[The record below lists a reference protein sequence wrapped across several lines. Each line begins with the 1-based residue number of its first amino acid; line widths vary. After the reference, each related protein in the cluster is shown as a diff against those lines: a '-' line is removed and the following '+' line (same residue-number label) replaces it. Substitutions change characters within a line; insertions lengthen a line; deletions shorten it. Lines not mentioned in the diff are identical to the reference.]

1 MTVHA
6 MEQPAGPGSRG
17 RRGGV
22 VGPGTVRDR
31 RVRPM
36 TAADGIGVDGARADG
51 IRVAAIDCGTNS
63 LRLLVA
69 DVDPAARL
77 TDVDRRMEIV
87 RLGQGVDATGRLA
100 PAALDRTLRVL
111 ASYADIIR
119 DRSAAAVG
127 MVATSATR
135 DAVNSADFVRGVT
148 DVLGVAPEVLTGDE
162 EARLSFTGATA
173 EFARS
178 GAAGRAAG
186 LGPPYLVVDIGGGST
201 EFVLGGVPGQARQ
214 AVPGP
219 VAAQAPAR
227 PAFAGRAFAGPAGSW
242 PAFAGPVSALSVD
255 IGCVRLTERHLHS
268 DPPSAAELAAA
279 VTDIDTA
286 LDRVA
291 GALPVRAARTL
302 VGLRGSVTTVAALAL
317 GLAQYDAARIHHARI
332 SARQVA
338 EQARSL
344 LAQTRGQRAGLA
356 VMHPGRV
363 DVIGGGAMI
372 LDQVMRRFGFAEV
385 LVSEHDILDGI
396 AWSLADGGRR

>member
-1 MTVHA
+1 
-6 MEQPAGPGSRG
+6 
-17 RRGGV
+17 
-22 VGPGTVRDR
+22 
-31 RVRPM
+31 M
-36 TAADGIGVDGARADG
+36 TAADGIRSDAGRSDAGRADAGRAAG

-69 DVDPAARL
+69 DVDPVAGRL
-77 TDVDRRMEIV
+77 TDVDRRMEVV

-119 DRSAAAVG
+119 DRSADAVR

-135 DAVNSADFVRGVT
+135 DAANSADFVRGVT
-148 DVLGVAPEVLTGDE
+148 AVLGVAPEVLTGDE

-173 EFARS
+173 EFGGS
-178 GAAGRAAG
+178 GADAQAAG

-201 EFVLGGVPGQARQ
+201 EFVLGGGQGGERRQ
-214 AVPGP
+214 ALAGP
-219 VAAQAPAR
+219 VAVGR
-227 PAFAGRAFAGPAGSW
+227 PASGPAVAGQPTAGPAVARQPTGGT
-242 PAFAGPVSALSVD
+242 AFAGPVSALSVD

-268 DPPSAAELAAA
+268 DPPAAAEIAAA

-286 LDRVA
+286 LDRMA
-291 GALPVRAARTL
+291 ETLPVRAARTL
-302 VGLRGSVTTVAALAL
+302 VGLAGSVTTVAALAL
-317 GLAQYDAARIHHARI
+317 GLTHYDAARIHHARI

-344 LAQTRGQRAGLA
+344 LAQTRYQRASLA

-372 LDQVMRRFGFAEV
+372 LDQVMRRFRFAEV